1 MFEIFGISFHWY
13 GLLIG
18 LGTWIAMEISLA
30 GRGKIKKATLEQAIF
45 WAVISGV
52 IGARLYHVIDYWNR
66 YYAINPLKIF
76 FVWEGGLGIWGAIG
90 GGIVGLLLFCHFNK
104 SKFLDLL
111 DPIVIGVPLAQ
122 AIGRVGNYLN
132 GELAGKN
139 GEPLF
144 AYEGGLNIILFVVL
158 LALSQKKRKTGFIS
172 GIYFVGYGMIR
183 VALENLRPTENIWK
197 ILNIPV
203 AIIIGLIAIFWGSYL
218 IFRRKQS

>member
-1 MFEIFGISFHWY
+1 MFEILGITFHWY

-18 LGTWIAMEISLA
+18 LGVWIAMEITLA
-30 GRGKIKKATLEQAIF
+30 NRGKIEKAILEKAII
-45 WAVISGV
+45 WTVVSGV

-66 YYAINPLKIF
+66 YYSINPLKII

-111 DPIVIGVPLAQ
+111 DPMIIGVPLAQ

-144 AYEGGLNIILFVVL
+144 AYEGGLNLMLFVILLVL
-158 LALSQKKRKTGFIS
+158 SRKKRGPGFIT
-172 GIYFVGYGMIR
+172 GIYFVGYGLIR
-183 VALENLRPTENIWK
+183 VILENLRPTESIWK
-197 ILNIPV
+197 IYSVPV
-203 AIIIGLIAIFWGSYL
+203 AILIGLIAIFWGSYL
-218 IFRRKQS
+218 IFRKKQS